1 MCINICVIKRCL
13 VCLKSHWCSQEL
25 MARVHGKRKEEKK
38 SDEYDEVYFNSIIF
52 LNGLTH
58 RYVQSNVKFDR
69 LKSLFRSSL
78 LVLLFFLVRMC
89 VMLTLINIIGID
101 LLGGCLNLVKED
113 KKSSNPPQTLLN
125 FLLL

>member
-1 MCINICVIKRCL
+1 MISFSTKVALFPR
-13 VCLKSHWCSQEL
+13 
-25 MARVHGKRKEEKK
+25 AHGESAGRRRRKKV
-38 SDEYDEVYFNSIIF
+38 SDEYDEVYFISIIF
-52 LNGLTH
+52 FNGLTH

-69 LKSLFRSSL
+69 LKSLFCSSL
-78 LVLLFFLVRMC
+78 LVLLFLLVRMC

-113 KKSSNPPQTLLN
+113 KKSSNPPQALLN